1 MIDVSI
7 VIVCMNNLGFLFPC
21 LDSIQRYTSVSY
33 ETFVVAYLFSEQ
45 NLGLLREKYPWVRI
59 IESNEIRGFSE
70 NNNLALRQAKG
81 RYCLVINDD
90 TEFKMPT
97 IDKLVFSIESL
108 PDDVA
113 IISPN
118 IVFPDGSLQCC
129 GRPPFTYTR
138 WIANKLHLWKESD
151 DTKYT
156 NKKGLFQSYN
166 ILGAAFM
173 IKTSVFNDLG
183 WFDEQFFFCPE
194 DIALSTLANKK
205 GYKCYVDADAEIIH
219 IGGMSCKSLSRTLTA
234 TLPVAVKGMLLYYSD
249 GNKAK
254 MIAIAIP
261 ICLISCANY
270 LKYSLL
276 SLRQPKPNKYSVYS
290 EAERNVICTIFKK
303 ASPKDIF
310 IHLFNKLK
318 NK

>member
-21 LDSIQRYTSVSY
+21 LDSIKRHTSVSY
-33 ETFVVAYLFSEQ
+33 ETFVVTYLFSEQ
-45 NLGLLREKYPWVRI
+45 NLSKLKEKYPWVTI
-59 IESNEIRGFSE
+59 IKSNEIRGFSE

-97 IDKLVFSIESL
+97 IDRLVSSIESL
-108 PDDVA
+108 PDNVA

-118 IVFPDGSLQCC
+118 IVNPDGSPQCC
-129 GRPPFTYTR
+129 GRPPFTYRR
-138 WIANKLHLWKESD
+138 WVANKMHLWKESD

-156 NKKGLFQSYN
+156 NKNGLFQSYN

-173 IKTSVFNDLG
+173 IKTTIFKEFG
-183 WFDEQFFFCPE
+183 WFDERYFFCPE
-194 DIALSTLANKK
+194 DIALSTLANQK

-219 IGGMSCKSLSRTLTA
+219 IGGMSGKSLSRTQTA
-234 TLPVAVKGMLLYYSD
+234 TLPAAVKGMLLYYSNS
-249 GNKAK
+249 NKIK
-254 MIAIAIP
+254 MIAFAIP
-261 ICLISCANY
+261 ICLIFCINY
-270 LKYSLL
+270 LMHSLL
-276 SLRQPKPNKYSVYS
+276 GLRHSKPNKYSVYS
-290 EAERNVICTIFKK
+290 EAERNVICTMFKN
-303 ASPKDIF
+303 ATPKDIF